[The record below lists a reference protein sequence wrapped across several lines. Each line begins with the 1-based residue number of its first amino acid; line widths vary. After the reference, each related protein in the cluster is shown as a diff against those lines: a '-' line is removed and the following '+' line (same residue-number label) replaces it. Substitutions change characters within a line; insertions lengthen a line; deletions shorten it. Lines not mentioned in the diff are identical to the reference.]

1 MKKFKF
7 LMLSA
12 LLSIGLVGCGQ
23 ASTDTSSASQ
33 PSENNNQAAA
43 EQKSEGGEKTP
54 LRVTLPT
61 WTGYGP
67 LFLAK
72 EKGLFEKHGVDVE
85 LSIIEGLAERKAA
98 LAGGQVDGMATA
110 LDVQVTMAASGVPM
124 QVVWLLD
131 DSYGG
136 DGIIAK
142 NEIKSVADLKGKKVA
157 FEHGST
163 SHLLLLTALKNANLT
178 ENDIQM
184 VQMSAGDAGA
194 AFVAGQVDAAVTW
207 EPWLSKASQADGGIL
222 VTTKDLPGIIVDT
235 VGFHKDVVEKRTE
248 DIQAFVAAMA
258 EAMDYWKQNE
268 AESNEIMAKGLKIDL
283 SEFTGTVSGL
293 KFLAKEDNQRLFGTP
308 ENKGSIYQSTQNAID
323 FYAEQK
329 LIEQAPKVE
338 DILNPSFV
346 NGL

>member
-1 MKKFKF
+1 MKKLAC

-12 LLSIGLVGCGQ
+12 LLSISLVGCGA
-23 ASTDTSSASQ
+23 ASTDTGSGASQ
-33 PSENNNQAAA
+33 PAEGNSQAASG
-43 EQKSEGGEKTP
+43 QNEGANKAP
-54 LRVTLPT
+54 LKVTLPT

-72 EKGLFEKHGVDVE
+72 EKGFFEKHGLNVE
-85 LSIIEGLAERKAA
+85 LSIIDGLAERKAA

-110 LDVQVTMAASGVPM
+110 LDVQVTLAASGVPM

-142 NEIKSVADLKGKKVA
+142 KEIASVADLKGKKVA
-157 FEHGST
+157 FEQGST

-178 ENDIQM
+178 DKDVEM

-207 EPWLSKASQADGGIL
+207 EPWLSKASQAGGSIL

-235 VGFHKDVVEKRTE
+235 VGFRKEVIDKRPD
-248 DIQAFVAAMA
+248 DIKAFVAAMA

-268 AESNEIMAKGLKIDL
+268 KESNEIMAKGLKIDL
-283 SEFTGTVSGL
+283 DEFTGTVSGL
-293 KFLAKEDNQRLFGTP
+293 KFLHKEENKELFGTA
-308 ENKGSIYQSTQNAID
+308 ESHGSIYQFTQNAID
-323 FYAEQK
+323 FYVEQK
-329 LIEQAPKVE
+329 LIDRAPKVE
-338 DILNPSFV
+338 EVLNPTFV
-346 NGL
+346 SGL